1 MNNHCC
7 MVNLGLFLV
16 TKLPDPPSYTRTKS
30 TIFTNILTRQK
41 SNRKTDIEQ
50 YKRSRFKCSQKIAS
64 LNVLMMLK
72 VSMTVSHLCQNVEN
86 IKSVR
91 SLKQAS
97 EGVNYWKGVTALSR
111 KKKTVNKRKH
121 T

>member
-1 MNNHCC
+1 M
-7 MVNLGLFLV
+7 
-16 TKLPDPPSYTRTKS
+16 T
-30 TIFTNILTRQK
+30 LT
-41 SNRKTDIEQ
+41 
-50 YKRSRFKCSQKIAS
+50 
-64 LNVLMMLK
+64 

-86 IKSVR
+86 IKSGR

-111 KKKTVNKRKH
+111 KKKTVKKRKN